1 MKIKELFKGIDSV
14 VIKGSKETTIT
25 GLSNDSRLVAPGH
38 LFIAKRG
45 QTFHGA
51 DFIVQALESGA
62 AAVVTDLYD
71 PFIKEPQIIASNSAE
86 LEAILAHR
94 FYGAPSE
101 QLYVIGVTG
110 TKGKT
115 TTTYMIHHLLNALQ
129 KPCGLIGGVETLLG
143 HERRSST
150 LTTHTSLQNH
160 RWLREMISQGCQSA
174 VIEVSSHGLEQGRV
188 AEIAF
193 DVAIFTNLTP
203 DHLDYHETM
212 EKYGAAKRKLI
223 DQMAKGPKKQKRSL
237 INADSPWCSF
247 MLDQAHAWTFGTHNL
262 ADIRASDIR
271 MSRTGT
277 QFVVDFKSAREEFCL
292 PVIGKF
298 NVYNALGAIGVG
310 LNLGHTLA
318 EIHFALR
325 TFPGTPGRLQ
335 SVPNNKGISVF
346 VDHSHMGEA
355 LSNALKSLRELS
367 PNQLICIFGA
377 GGDRPR
383 ERRSGLAKAAEEYA
397 DLSIITSDNPRTEDP
412 SAICQEI
419 LAGFKNQTLPIV
431 EVDRRSAIHLGVS
444 LAKPGDIVLIAG
456 KGHEKVQIFAHQT
469 VPFDDYAVATEALH
483 A

>member
-1 MKIKELFKGIDSV
+1 VKLKELFKGIDSV
-14 VIKGSKETTIT
+14 SIKGSKETTIT
-25 GLSNDSRLVAPGH
+25 GLSNDSRVVAPGH
-38 LFIAKRG
+38 LFIAKQG
-45 QTFHGA
+45 KTFHGA
-51 DFIVQALESGA
+51 DFIAQALESGA
-62 AAVVTDLYD
+62 TAVVTDLYD
-71 PFIKEPQIIASNSAE
+71 PFIKQPQIIASNPAE

-129 KPCGLIGGVETLLG
+129 KPCGLIGGVDTLLG
-143 HERRSST
+143 HERRTST
-150 LTTHTSLQNH
+150 LTTHTCLQNH
-160 RWLREMISQGCQSA
+160 RWLREMTQQGCIAA

-188 AEIAF
+188 AQIAF

-203 DHLDYHETM
+203 DHLDYHNTM
-212 EKYGAAKRKLI
+212 EEYAAAKRKLI
-223 DQMAKGPKKQKRSL
+223 DQMANGPKKQKRSL
-237 INADSPWCSF
+237 INADSPWSSF
-247 MLDQAHAWTFGTHNL
+247 MLDKTHAWTFGIDAA
-262 ADIRASDIR
+262 ADIQAFDIR
-271 MSRTGT
+271 ISREGT
-277 QFVVDFKSAREEFCL
+277 RFVVGFKGQREEFCL
-292 PVIGKF
+292 PVIGKY

-310 LNLGHTLA
+310 LNLGYSLA
-318 EIHFALR
+318 DIQTALG

-335 SVPNNKGISVF
+335 SVPNERGISIF

-355 LSNALKSLRELS
+355 LANALKALKELS
-367 PNQLICIFGA
+367 PKKLICIFGA

-383 ERRSGLAKAAEEYA
+383 ERRSGLAKAAEEFA
-397 DLSIITSDNPRTEDP
+397 DLSIITSDNPRSEDP

-419 LAGFKNQTLPIV
+419 LAGFKNRTLPIV
-431 EVDRRSAIHLGVS
+431 EVDRRSAIHLGVH

-469 VPFDDYAVATEALH
+469 IAFDDYAVAKEALD